1 MEKERKVKKL
11 ALVAVIVAVL
21 GMTIAF
27 AALSQ
32 TLTINGTANMEEAI
46 WEISFTGIS
55 EPIKIGSAKTDY
67 PYDTA
72 TGGAKRNARKTAIVS
87 EDLTEI
93 SDIRAILKKPGDEVR
108 YTTDLE
114 NYGTIDAE
122 IASIEMPSL
131 TDAQKE
137 IFDFSVIY
145 TKDGKEVSVGDV
157 LPKCSVFEDGGCVDE
172 TNNVQPITIKIR
184 YKDIT
189 DASLLP
195 EEAQSITLSYK
206 INFVQSDSSTL
217 YHAGNQIFGIELSN
231 GQTMLTGAATA
242 TNLTLVGTTIEG
254 YTVTLANIGD
264 KAVYKFDITN
274 IADHAVT
281 VSSDISL
288 YKDEFNACNNKKT
301 TEHPECAK
309 FDFNGDI
316 FINGMDLALFNDL
329 RLKIQGIDGSNKI
342 PANSTKTFTI
352 TTEMPSDFDGNLT
365 GEAITVLS
373 GDINVSAK

>member
-32 TLTINGTANMEEAI
+32 TLTINGTANMEQSI
-46 WEISFTGIS
+46 WDITFGSIS
-55 EPIKIGSAKTDY
+55 EPIKIGSATTDY
-67 PYDTA
+67 PYDSA
-72 TGGAKRNARKTAIVS
+72 TGRDKETKQKTAILS
-87 EDLTEI
+87 DDWTEI

-108 YTTDLE
+108 YEAELG

-122 IASIEMPSL
+122 IASIEMPAL
-131 TDAQKE
+131 TDAQKA

-145 TKDGKEVSVGDV
+145 KDDGKTLSVGDV
-157 LPKCSVFEDGGCVDE
+157 VPKCSVFENGECSE
-172 TNNVQPITIKIR
+172 PTMQPITIKVR

-288 YKDEFNACNNKKT
+288 YMDEFDACYGKNT
-301 TEHPECAK
+301 TENPECAK
-309 FDFNGDI
+309 FATGSDSAVTSAARADFKDN
-316 FINGMDLALFNDL
+316 
-329 RLKIQGIDGSNKI
+329 LKSTLKGADGSNKI

-352 TTEMPSDFDGNLT
+352 TSEIPSKISLKC
-365 GEAITVLS
+365 GEAMTVLS
-373 GDINVSAK
+373 GDINVSAE

>member
-32 TLTINGTANMEEAI
+32 TLTINGTANMEEATWDI
-46 WEISFTGIS
+46 EFGAVSD
-55 EPIKIGSAKTDY
+55 PILIGSATTDY
-67 PYDTA
+67 S
-72 TGGAKRNARKTAIVS
+72 KSQKTAIVS
-87 EDLTEI
+87 DDWVEI

-108 YTTDLE
+108 YTSSLDNL
-114 NYGTIDAE
+114 GSIDAE

-157 LPKCSVFEDGGCVDE
+157 LPKAIDE
-172 TNNVQPITIKIR
+172 ENYTSEPITIKIR

-206 INFVQSDSSTL
+206 INFVQSDKSTL

-231 GQTMLTGAATA
+231 GQTPVLTGSATA
-242 TNLTLVGTTIEG
+242 TNPTLVGNTIEG
-254 YTVTLANIGD
+254 YTVTLTNKGD
-264 KAVYKFDITN
+264 KAVYTFDITN

-281 VSSDISL
+281 VSLDNNL
-288 YKDEFNACNNKKT
+288 YRDEYDACVDNYKNQNVT
-301 TEHPECAK
+301 GTECAK
-309 FDFNGDI
+309 FDLNDDTYVNGTDRAH
-316 FINGMDLALFNDL
+316 FIQ
-329 RLKIQGIDGSNKI
+329 LKSTFKGVDGNNKI
-342 PANSTKTFTI
+342 PANSTKTFII
-352 TTEMPSDFDGNLT
+352 TTESPSKDNYNFT
-365 GEAITVLS
+365 EAITVLT
-373 GDINVSAK
+373 GDINVVAN

>member
-32 TLTINGTANMEEAI
+32 TLNITGTSKMEPAEWDI
-46 WEISFTGIS
+46 EFDDIS
-55 EPIKIGSAKTDY
+55 EPILIGSAKTDY

-87 EDLTEI
+87 DDRTEI

-108 YTTDLE
+108 YTTSLK
-114 NYGTIDAE
+114 NWGTIDAE

-145 TKDGKEVSVGDV
+145 TADGKEVSVGDV
-157 LPKCSVFEDGGCVDE
+157 LPGWPSADAETCNGCK
-172 TNNVQPITIKIR
+172 QPITIKIR
-184 YKDIT
+184 FKDIT

-206 INFVQSDSSTL
+206 INFVQSDKSTL

-231 GQTMLTGAATA
+231 GQTPVLTGSATA
-242 TNLTLVGTTIEG
+242 TNPTLIGNTIQG
-254 YTVTLANIGD
+254 YKVTLTNKGD
-264 KAVYKFDITN
+264 KAVYTFDITN

-281 VSSDISL
+281 VSLDNDL
-288 YKDEFNACNNKKT
+288 YRDEFDACMNKNT
-301 TEHPECAK
+301 TERPECAK
-309 FDFNGDI
+309 FDFNGTTSVEGADKSY
-316 FINGMDLALFNDL
+316 FL
-329 RLKIQGIDGSNKI
+329 RLKSTFKGADGNNKI

-352 TTEMPSDFDGNLT
+352 TTESSDKDFT
-365 GEAITVLS
+365 EAITVLN
-373 GDINVSAK
+373 GDINVIAE